1 MKHEVSTEES
11 SSQEDEKVAKKK
23 YKKKKV
29 SDYIKKIKI
38 TQVNTAETS
47 FLEKTN
53 RQNECWW

>member
-38 TQVNTAETS
+38 TQVNTAEKS

-53 RQNECWW
+53 RQNEC

>member
-23 YKKKKV
+23 YKQKKV